1 VDRYAVTTVNYMAA
15 VAVSLV
21 VIVLEGLPA
30 RVGLSSLAALTTEFG
45 EVMAGGR
52 FSPAGSA
59 GWALMSGLPAGV
71 FYYLGFIYLQRS
83 IRECGVSLS
92 GSFSKM
98 GILVPMTLSLVIWQE
113 VPAPVQWV
121 GILLALAAI
130 LASSV
135 RFRSAESE
143 GSGFRPVLLLLFLT
157 VGMAEFSN
165 KVYQNYGVNGMKN
178 LFLLAVFVMAL
189 SLSGFRTL
197 RRRTRISRVHVVT
210 GLAVGIP
217 NYFASFFL
225 IAALSRMSAVVVFP
239 VYSALTICLIS
250 ILGRVIFGER
260 LRLRERV
267 AVALAALSMVLVNM
281 NGSAA

>member
-1 VDRYAVTTVNYMAA
+1 MDRYAVTSVNYMAA
-15 VAVSLV
+15 VTVSLI
-21 VIVLEGLPA
+21 VIALEGVPA
-30 RVGLSSLAALTTEFG
+30 RLDMASFAAFYSEFG
-45 EVMAGGR
+45 GVMAGGR
-52 FSPAGSA
+52 FSPSGSV

-71 FYYLGFIYLQRS
+71 FYYLGFIYLQKS
-83 IRECGVSLS
+83 IRGCGVSLS

-98 GILVPMTLSLVIWQE
+98 GILVPMALSLVIWRE

-121 GILLALAAI
+121 GILLALTAI
-130 LASSV
+130 LVSSV
-135 RFRSAESE
+135 RFRPANDGS
-143 GSGFRPVLLLLFLT
+143 SGFRPVLLLLFLT

-165 KVYQNYGVNGMKN
+165 KVYQNYGVTGMKN

-197 RRRTRISRVHVVT
+197 RMKVRISRVHVVT

-239 VYSALTICLIS
+239 VYGALTICLIS
-250 ILGRVIFGER
+250 ILGRVIFKER
-260 LRLRERV
+260 LRLREQV
-267 AVALAALSMVLVNM
+267 AVALAALSMVLVNL